1 MEQLRQMVR
10 QCIDELREGRLTEE
24 RLLELEEAIGRKPP
38 RRWDLLYLQAA
49 KTSETSDVVGMR
61 IIRDG
66 EVVYPLPEPDDWPYK
81 TVLEAINDGWR
92 VVKFP
97 ELALLMDESRTY
109 GLACEFILERRSA
122 A

>member
-1 MEQLRQMVR
+1 MEHLRQKVQ
-10 QCIDELREGRLTEE
+10 QCIDQLREGRLTEKS
-24 RLLELEEAIGRKPP
+24 LCELEQALDHNLPP
-38 RRWDLLYLQAA
+38 RWDLLYLQAA

-61 IIRDG
+61 MIRDG
-66 EVVYPLPEPDDWPYK
+66 EVVHPLPKPDDWPYK

-109 GLACEFILERRSA
+109 GLSCEFILERRSYG
-122 A
+122 

>member
-1 MEQLRQMVR
+1 MKDLRQMVR

-24 RLLELEEAIGRKPP
+24 RLRELEDAVGAEKP

-49 KTSETSDVVGMR
+49 KTSEVSDVVGMR
-61 IIRDG
+61 MIRDG
-66 EVVYPLPEPDDWPYK
+66 EVVYPLPPPEEWPYK

-97 ELALLMDESRTY
+97 ELSLLMDEGRTY
-109 GLACEFILERRSA
+109 GLSCEFILERRA
-122 A
+122 TA

>member
-1 MEQLRQMVR
+1 MKDPRQMVR

-24 RLLELEEAIGRKPP
+24 RLHELEDAVGAERP

-49 KTSETSDVVGMR
+49 KTSEVSDVVGMR
-61 IIRDG
+61 MIRDG
-66 EVVYPLPEPDDWPYK
+66 EVVYPLPPPEEWPYK

-97 ELALLMDESRTY
+97 ELSLLMDEGRTY
-109 GLACEFILERRSA
+109 GLSCEFILERRA
-122 A
+122 TA

>member
-1 MEQLRQMVR
+1 MDQAQQLVR
-10 QCIDELREGRLTEE
+10 QCIDELRVGQLTEK
-24 RLLELEEAIGRKPP
+24 RLLELEDALAPQPP

-49 KTSETSDVVGMR
+49 KTSEVSDVVGMR
-61 IIRDG
+61 LISNG
-66 EVVYPLPEPDDWPYK
+66 EVVYPLPEPEDWPYK

-109 GLACEFILERRSA
+109 GLSCEFILERKSTS
-122 A
+122 

>member
-1 MEQLRQMVR
+1 MEQLERIVE
-10 QCIDELREGRLTEE
+10 QCIDEIRTDRLTEE
-24 RLLELEEAIGRKPP
+24 RLIELREAIRSKPP

-61 IIRDG
+61 MIRDG
-66 EVVYPLPEPDDWPYK
+66 KVVHPLPEPDNWPYK

-92 VVKFP
+92 IVKFP

-109 GLACEFILERRSA
+109 GLSCEFILERRSA
-122 A
+122 V